1 MHLLDN
7 WLHEHGVCPTVCY
20 KQLIEYVGRLC
31 PVSVAVNQLC
41 MGWLLLCAEWTHMN
55 FGCGWKTIAAWSW
68 TKCRL
73 KTETLHQQIT
83 SLFRH
88 KKKCAHK
95 DPRTHMEKK
104 CEQNV
109 HTKHTHTHT
118 HGKEVW
124 TKCAHKTHPHTHTDT
139 WKRSVNKVGTQT
151 PTQRFPRWNKQE
163 SRWKPWQKV
172 PTRNKVR

>member
-7 WLHEHGVCPTVCY
+7 WLYEHVVCPIVCY
-20 KQLIEYVGRLC
+20 KQLIEYVGWLC

-41 MGWLLLCAEWTHMN
+41 MGWLLLCPEWTHMN

-95 DPRTHMEKK
+95 HPHTHMEKK

-109 HTKHTHTHT
+109 HTKH
-118 HGKEVW
+118 
-124 TKCAHKTHPHTHTDT
+124 PHTHT

-151 PTQRFPRWNKQE
+151 PTQRFPRWNRQE
-163 SRWKPWQKV
+163 SKWKPWLKV